1 MTTLN
6 TSKTLEKFCHSEIWK
21 ATKAVCNNNSFSVT
35 LSLTSLPYEKA
46 SSPAITTTTDRN
58 HAESSISMLDLESD
72 SDEEIV
78 SGSAQTLQ
86 VFNIA
91 ELGHVMDD
99 MYEFHHHSISLS
111 FDSM

>member
-1 MTTLN
+1 MTALN
-6 TSKTLEKFCHSEIWK
+6 TSKTLEKFRRNEMWK

-46 SSPAITTTTDRN
+46 SSPAITPTTNRN
-58 HAESSISMLDLESD
+58 HAESSISTLDLESD

-78 SGSAQTLQ
+78 SGAAQTHQ
-86 VFNIA
+86 VFNLA
-91 ELGHVMDD
+91 QLGHAMDD
-99 MYEFHHHSISLS
+99 AYESHHHSISLS